1 MKRSF
6 VLHGTIC
13 YSQTP
18 QTLRTVPDGYVV
30 CEDGICRGVYE
41 QLPGQWRDLPLE
53 DWDDALILPGLID
66 LHTHA
71 PQYAFRG
78 MGMDKQLLDWL
89 ETYTFPEE
97 AKYAQPAYAARAYE
111 IFVRD
116 LADSATTRACIFGT
130 LHVPATLE
138 LMRQLETTGL
148 ICYVGKVNMDRNSPD
163 CLCEVSAEQSGDAT
177 EQWLRACPT
186 DSRIRPILT
195 PRFVPSCSD
204 ALMERLHDLQQRYQL
219 PVQSHLSENRS
230 EIEWVKQLNSKASS
244 YADAYR
250 MFDLFG
256 GDVPTIMAHC
266 VSCEPQEIELLR
278 ARGVYVAHCPQSNE
292 NLASGIAPVRRYL
305 EEGICIGLGTDM
317 AAGSTLSIFRAMG
330 EAVQMSKLYWRY
342 VDDQAKPL
350 TAAEAF
356 YLGTKGGGSFFGK
369 VGSFEDGYELDAV
382 VMDDS
387 ALYTPLELRPE
398 QRLERLL
405 YLSDQCVM
413 RRKYVAGEA
422 CGTQA

>member
-6 VLHGTIC
+6 VLHGTVC

-18 QTLRTVPDGYVV
+18 QTLCTAPDSYVV
-30 CEDGICRGVYE
+30 CEDGVCRGVYQ
-41 QLPGQWRDLPLE
+41 QLPERWRGLPVKE
-53 DWDDALILPGLID
+53 WGDALILPGLTD

-97 AKYAQPAYAARAYE
+97 AKYAQMEYAARAYTM
-111 IFVRD
+111 FVRD
-116 LADSATTRACIFGT
+116 LANSATTRACIFGT

-138 LMRQLETTGL
+138 LMRQLEETGL

-163 CLCEVSAEQSGDAT
+163 CLCEASAEQSADAT
-177 EQWLRACPT
+177 EQWLRACPA
-186 DSRIRPILT
+186 DSRIKPMLT

-204 ALMERLHDLQQRYQL
+204 ALMGRLRDLQRRYQL

-230 EIEWVKQLNSKASS
+230 EIEWVKQLNPKASS

-256 GDVPTIMAHC
+256 AGVPTIMAHC

-278 ARGVYVAHCPQSNE
+278 ERGVYVAHCPQSNE
-292 NLASGIAPVRRYL
+292 NLSSGIAPVRRYL

-317 AAGSTLSIFRAMG
+317 AAGSSLSIFRAMG

-342 VDDQAKPL
+342 VDEQAKPL

-369 VGSFEDGYELDAV
+369 VGSFEDGYAFDAV

-387 ALYTPLELRPE
+387 AICTPLALRPE

-413 RRKYVAGEA
+413 RRKYVAGEP
-422 CGTQA
+422 CGAQA